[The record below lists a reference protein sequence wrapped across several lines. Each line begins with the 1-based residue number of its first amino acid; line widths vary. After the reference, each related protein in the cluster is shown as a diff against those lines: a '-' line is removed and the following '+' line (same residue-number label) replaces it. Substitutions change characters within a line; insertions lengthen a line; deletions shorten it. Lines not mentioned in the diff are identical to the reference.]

1 MSVAQL
7 NRADDSAHMRPTYCP
22 AAERGQD
29 GRSEHLDPC
38 SRRLAAAHGDFEPLT
53 ETCSCSRRLPAFRA
67 DVRPLTEISSCS
79 RRCAAAH
86 RDFELLKETSSRSP
100 RLAAVHGDLQPF
112 TEMCSRSRKLR
123 AAQGNF
129 ELLTRTSQAPRA
141 LLAVGAPP
149 AGPPPSIPGLDSSVG
164 SQCSPRSQ
172 TDSED
177 RRRCRR
183 RELDPARTRTRGGSN
198 FGGEHPRRC

>member
-1 MSVAQL
+1 MIPRTCAP
-7 NRADDSAHMRPTYCP
+7 RIAPRPN
-22 AAERGQD
+22 A
-29 GRSEHLDPC
+29 GRTGVRNTWIP
-38 SRRLAAAHGDFEPLT
+38 AHGDLQLLT
-53 ETCSCSRRLPAFRA
+53 
-67 DVRPLTEISSCS
+67 
-79 RRCAAAH
+79 
-86 RDFELLKETSSRSP
+86 ETSSRSP
-100 RLAAVHGDLQPF
+100 RLAAVHGDFQPF
-112 TEMCSRSRKLR
+112 AQMCGRSRRFRAAHGDVQPLTEISSFSRRLR
-123 AAQGNF
+123 AAHRDLQLFTETCSLSRRCAAAQGNF